1 MVMFFLF
8 HALFVARS
16 DMNNLCIAF
25 QYLNLSG
32 GGGALLKCK
41 SEKNFVAGS
50 RSAGP
55 YLIFVTPGV
64 DVLFPSRCPFLHR
77 EREMLAYVG
86 QFWLFCFECTHLLVY
101 FCRAKLCGGAPKLT
115 NIRYAAAKMISLALA
130 TSGYWHLIL
139 AAMPHYR

>member
-1 MVMFFLF
+1 MVMFFLC

-32 GGGALLKCK
+32 SGSVLLKCK

-55 YLIFVTPGV
+55 YLRFVTTGV
-64 DVLFPSRCPFLHR
+64 DVLFSSQCPILPFWHR
-77 EREMLAYVG
+77 EREILAYFGTSRVLAFFGVLLQG
-86 QFWLFCFECTHLLVY
+86 QIMRWCPKIDKYQVFARPTLLSLF
-101 FCRAKLCGGAPKLT
+101 LC
-115 NIRYAAAKMISLALA
+115 YD
-130 TSGYWHLIL
+130 
-139 AAMPHYR
+139 